1 MLKGNLSAAGRLCIH
16 EGVEDADHH
25 RDPARDALGGPQQ
38 NNAMGTVEM
47 KGLWIRIQQALSAP
61 LNARGALLWLAS
73 QSINIALPLDGR
85 WIEVLETRLP
95 DGRQAFQAIEYPGQQ
110 SVTGVPWQILAWIQG
125 RIST

>member
-1 MLKGNLSAAGRLCIH
+1 
-16 EGVEDADHH
+16 
-25 RDPARDALGGPQQ
+25 
-38 NNAMGTVEM
+38 MGAIEI

-85 WIEVLETRLP
+85 WIEVIETRLP
-95 DGRQAFQAIEYPGQQ
+95 DGRQAFQAIEYPSQQ
-110 SVTGVPWQILAWIQG
+110 SVTGVAWQILAWIQG